1 MRNHLAACAAILCA
15 LVAAAPAAAETGD
28 AAPIR
33 SLDEGGFAFPAI
45 TGPEAPEEYPFR
57 VSLDEEQWL
66 EQVTPTE
73 VQVFYAGHS
82 PAFTLEAGP
91 AHDAVGSAVPTT
103 LTVTGRDTVTWTIS
117 YRAGNPAAGGAPFVY
132 PIVGGSGWEGGFRT
146 TIVEMGNPMP
156 PTTPPPVTPPPAP
169 TCAVPYLKGFGL
181 REVKALL
188 RDADCAIGKVRLGR
202 GATKAK
208 GKVVKQF
215 EPAGTELAAGAPVA
229 VKLAG
234 PSPHGSAVP

>member
-1 MRNHLAACAAILCA
+1 MKTKAGNMRKCLAVCAAILCV

-33 SLDEGGFAFPAI
+33 NLDEGGFIFSAI

-57 VSLDEEQWL
+57 VTLGEGQSL

-73 VQVFYAGHS
+73 VQVLHTGHR
-82 PAFTLEAGP
+82 PAFTLTAGA
-91 AHDAVGSAVPTT
+91 AHDAVGSTVPTT
-103 LTVTGRDTVTWTIS
+103 LTLTGLDTVTWTIS
-117 YRAGNPAAGGAPFVY
+117 HRAGNPAAGGAPFVY
-132 PIVGGSGWEGGFRT
+132 PIVGGTGWEGGFRT
-146 TIVEMGNPMP
+146 TVVEMNNPMP
-156 PTTPPPVTPPPAP
+156 PATPPPATPLPAP

-202 GATKAK
+202 GATR
-208 GKVVKQF
+208 GNGRVVKQF
-215 EPAGTELAAGAPVA
+215 ERAGTVLAVGAPVA
-229 VKLAG
+229 IKLA
-234 PSPHGSAVP
+234 AR

>member
-1 MRNHLAACAAILCA
+1 MKRGILTACAAILCA

-33 SLDEGGFAFPAI
+33 GLNEGGFIFPAI

-57 VSLDEEQWL
+57 VSLGEEQHL

-73 VQVFYAGHS
+73 VAVRERGVTL
-82 PAFTLEAGP
+82 FTLKSGA

-103 LTVTGRDTVTWTIS
+103 LTLTGLDTVTWTIS
-117 YRAGNPAAGGAPFVY
+117 YRAGNLAAGGAPFVY
-132 PIVGGSGWEGGFRT
+132 PIVGGTGWEGGFRT
-146 TIVEMGNPMP
+146 ISVEMNERQPPATAPPATPM
-156 PTTPPPVTPPPAP
+156 PAP

-181 REVKALL
+181 REVKSLL
-188 RDADCAIGKVRLGR
+188 RDADCAIGKVRLAR

-215 EPAGTELAAGAPVA
+215 EPPGTVLAAGAPVA
-229 VKLAG
+229 VKLA
-234 PSPHGSAVP
+234 AR